1 MGIAWMTSWACS
13 AVVKTTDSRRLPA
26 RSGPMT
32 NQRSGSSPFDSEG
45 MVDGVHDVFVGDSV
59 LSRRAVDL
67 HRD

>member
-1 MGIAWMTSWACS
+1 VDDQLGLLRGGQDDRLEEVAG
-13 AVVKTTDSRRLPA
+13 AVRPDDQPAVRLVA
-26 RSGPMT
+26 SV
-32 NQRSGSSPFDSEG
+32 FDSEG